1 MIMKKIFKNILTW
14 LTLGVLM
21 MILQIIGMALG
32 MQIFPSEIMDKA
44 AESGGNPMIF
54 FLTCLLNAGAILYF
68 IKHST
73 LHGWRLAAV
82 IFIIGFGFMFFMSQI
97 ETLWFNKSVKFPLM
111 GIYGLVTGGAIMF
124 LLFSISA
131 TWLTGHFKKANKST
145 GISSAAFQ
153 FDWKRIVLI
162 SAVLWP
168 FLYWTAG
175 YFIAWQF
182 EAIRIYYT
190 GTAEKESI
198 LVMFPEYI
206 NSGLYMF
213 QIFRGFV
220 WVFLS
225 ILVLKYMDGSR
236 IQKGFA
242 LVMMLVFLCCIQLLL
257 ENPFMPEAVRMGH
270 LLETSIENAILA
282 IIMVWVL
289 VKTPKPISISYSGQS
304 TSSKLV
310 SQQ

>member
-1 MIMKKIFKNILTW
+1 MKEYLKVIITW
-14 LTLGVLM
+14 IGLGLLM
-21 MILQIIGMALG
+21 MVFQILGMMIGMN
-32 MQIFPSEIMDKA
+32 IFPDDFMNQA
-44 AESGGNPMIF
+44 AESGGNPLIF

-73 LHGWRLAAV
+73 LHGWKLVGV
-82 IFIIGFGFMFFMSQI
+82 IFLVGFGYMFFMSQI
-97 ETLWFNKSVKFPLM
+97 ETLWFNESVKFPLM

-124 LLFSISA
+124 LLFSVTA
-131 TWLTGHFKKANKST
+131 TWLTGKFKKSNNTNSIST
-145 GISSAAFQ
+145 ADFQ

-162 SAVLWP
+162 AAVLWP

-182 EAIRIYYT
+182 EAIRMYYT

-206 NSGLYMF
+206 NSGLYLF
-213 QIFRGFV
+213 QIFRGFI

-225 ILVLKYMDGSR
+225 ILVLKYMNGSR
-236 IQKGFA
+236 VQKGFG
-242 LVMMLVFLCCIQLLL
+242 LVMMLVFLCCIQLLI